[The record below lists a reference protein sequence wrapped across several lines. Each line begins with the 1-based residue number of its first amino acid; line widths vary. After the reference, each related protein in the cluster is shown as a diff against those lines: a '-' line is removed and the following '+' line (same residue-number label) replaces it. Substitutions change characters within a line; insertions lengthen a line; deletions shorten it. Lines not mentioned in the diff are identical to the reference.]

1 MGLFTE
7 LRPEEN
13 DDWAG
18 IPSDPLRAET
28 EAERL
33 RDAAPVDAA
42 GLGLGGFGDFAAV
55 ESILIPVAPVIE
67 IAESQETGEGV
78 DDDVDDD

>member
-42 GLGLGGFGDFAAV
+42 GIGLGGFAAV

-67 IAESQETGEGV
+67 IAESQATGEGV
-78 DDDVDDD
+78 DVDDDD

>member
-7 LRPEEN
+7 MRPEEN

-42 GLGLGGFGDFAAV
+42 ALGLGAFGDFAVV
-55 ESILIPVAPVIE
+55 ESILIPVVPVIE
-67 IAESQETGEGV
+67 IAESQESGDGE
-78 DDDVDDD
+78 DDDSD

>member
-7 LRPEEN
+7 IRPEEN

-42 GLGLGGFGDFAAV
+42 ALGLGSFAAV

-67 IAESQETGEGV
+67 IAESQESGDGG
-78 DDDVDDD
+78 DDDSD